1 MAKSFRMMSD
11 DYYIDDDY
19 IVNLPGASSF
29 HFGRH
34 VLRLFFLLSFLFS
47 LLGNAVSPPVDFF
60 GGSLRALPCQI
71 LAPVCI
77 CNKPS
82 TNDVPLHHHIYA
94 QVCLTVNVSNCLYPS
109 VYSLRRQWVLTM
121 WTFRLSSSLN
131 IVWHSFHWHMYWQPM
146 NQSFSDFLA
155 GLVCLCA
162 NCITIYIVNVPCAY
176 SGFHCTFSCSERHS

>member
-1 MAKSFRMMSD
+1 MLLVFILAGTFWGFSFC
-11 DYYIDDDY
+11 
-19 IVNLPGASSF
+19 
-29 HFGRH
+29 
-34 VLRLFFLLSFLFS
+34 FLFS
-47 LLGNAVSPPVDFF
+47 FLCLATQCRPCRFLWRFF
-60 GGSLRALPCQI
+60 ARLAKGLPCQI

-77 CNKPS
+77 CNKPW
-82 TNDVPLHHHIYA
+82 TNVVPLHHHLYA

-131 IVWHSFHWHMYWQPM
+131 IVWHSFHWHMYCQPM